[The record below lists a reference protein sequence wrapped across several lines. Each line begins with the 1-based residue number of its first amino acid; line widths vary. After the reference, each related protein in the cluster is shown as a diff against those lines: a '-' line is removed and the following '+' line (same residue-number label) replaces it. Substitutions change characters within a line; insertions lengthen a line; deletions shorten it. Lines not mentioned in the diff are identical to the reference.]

1 MAVTSENIDTVVVAS
16 SSALHPRMSWSA
28 IIAGWLVATAV
39 AGLLYVAGLAL
50 GFAAFDPND
59 VAGAAKGIGA
69 GTAIWLIVTWA
80 AGLFIGGMFASW
92 FDARTDET
100 MGAMHGV
107 AVWGLSLTATALW
120 MSLGLG
126 QAMHRHA
133 PMGGPMDGGGHAPMM
148 AAAATN
154 NDALLVLQANV
165 RRLTDRSSADGR
177 PGGRNG
183 GDDAI
188 VASILA
194 NHMDTARALLLANG
208 ASSESIDQTLLRLA
222 TEASAANTN
231 IRANADRAAHYTS
244 MALWIAFIAGL
255 LALITAAIGGR
266 MGAGNVHRVYHLRR
280 YEGRPYRGV

>member
-1 MAVTSENIDTVVVAS
+1 MAATSEHVDTVVVTS
-16 SSALHPRMSWSA
+16 PSILHPSMSWSA
-28 IIAGWLVATAV
+28 IFAGWLVATAV

-59 VAGAAKGIGA
+59 VAGATRGIGI
-69 GTAIWLIVTWA
+69 GTALWLIVTWA

-92 FDARTDET
+92 FDGKTDET

-107 AVWGLSLTATALW
+107 AVWALSITTTALW

-126 QAMHRHA
+126 QAMHHHVGPLGADARS
-133 PMGGPMDGGGHAPMM
+133 PMAV
-148 AAAATN
+148 AAATD
-154 NDALLVLQANV
+154 NDALAILQANV
-165 RRLTDRSSADGR
+165 RRLTERSAGDAR
-177 PGGRNG
+177 PGPHGNG
-183 GDDAI
+183 DGAV

-194 NHMDTARALLLANG
+194 GHTDTARALLMADG
-208 ASSESIDQTLLRLA
+208 ASTDAIDQTLPRLA
-222 TEASAANTN
+222 SEANAANVQ
-231 IRANADRAAHYTS
+231 IKADADRAAHYTS

-280 YEGRPYRGV
+280 YEGRPYRGL

>member
-1 MAVTSENIDTVVVAS
+1 MAVINESIDTVVV
-16 SSALHPRMSWSA
+16 HPSMSWSA

-39 AGLLYVAGLAL
+39 AGLLYIAGLAL

-59 VAGAAKGIGA
+59 VAGAAKGIGV

-92 FDARTDET
+92 FDGKTDET

-126 QAMHRHA
+126 QAMHRHDG
-133 PMGGPMDGGGHAPMM
+133 PMGTGGHPSM
-148 AAAATN
+148 AAAAAGN

-165 RRLTDRSSADGR
+165 RRLTDRSVADVR
-177 PGGRNG
+177 PGPRNA
-183 GDDAI
+183 DDAV
-188 VASILA
+188 VASILGSRL
-194 NHMDTARALLLANG
+194 DTARALLMADG
-208 ASSESIDQTLLRLA
+208 VSAEAIDQTLPRLA
-222 TEASAANTN
+222 TEGKAASAQLKAD
-231 IRANADRAAHYTS
+231 ADRAAHYTS

-280 YEGRPYRGV
+280 YEGRPYGDL

>member
-1 MAVTSENIDTVVVAS
+1 MAAMNESIDTVVVAS
-16 SSALHPRMSWSA
+16 PATIHPSMSWSA

-59 VAGAAKGIGA
+59 MAGAAKGIGV

-92 FDARTDET
+92 FDGKTDET

-126 QAMHRHA
+126 QAMHRHDG
-133 PMGGPMDGGGHAPMM
+133 PMGGHPPM
-148 AAAATN
+148 AAAAGN

-165 RRLTDRSSADGR
+165 RRLTDRSGADVH
-177 PGGRNG
+177 PGPHGA
-183 GDDAI
+183 DDAV
-188 VASILA
+188 VASIVA
-194 NHMDTARALLLANG
+194 NHLDTARALLMADG
-208 ASSESIDQTLLRLA
+208 VSAEAIDQTLPRLA
-222 TEASAANTN
+222 TEGKAASAQLKAD
-231 IRANADRAAHYTS
+231 ADRAAHYTS

-280 YEGRPYRGV
+280 YEDRPYGDL

>member
-1 MAVTSENIDTVVVAS
+1 MAAMNESIDTVVVAS
-16 SSALHPRMSWSA
+16 PATIHPSMSWSA

-39 AGLLYVAGLAL
+39 AGLLYIAGLAL

-59 VAGAAKGIGA
+59 VAGAAKGIGV

-92 FDARTDET
+92 FDGRADET

-126 QAMHRHA
+126 QAMHRHD
-133 PMGGPMDGGGHAPMM
+133 GPMDAGGRPPM
-148 AAAATN
+148 AAAAAAAGS

-165 RRLTDRSSADGR
+165 RRLTDRSPADAR
-177 PGGRNG
+177 PGPRGA
-183 GDDAI
+183 DDAV
-188 VASILA
+188 VASILG
-194 NHMDTARALLLANG
+194 NRPDTARALLMADG
-208 ASSESIDQTLLRLA
+208 VSAETIDQTLPRLS
-222 TEASAANTN
+222 TEGKAASAQMKVD
-231 IRANADRAAHYTS
+231 ADRAAHYTS

-280 YEGRPYRGV
+280 YEGRTYGDL

>member
-1 MAVTSENIDTVVVAS
+1 MAVTSDRIDTVVANPL
-16 SSALHPRMSWSA
+16 LHPRMSWGA

-59 VAGAAKGIGA
+59 VAGAAKGISI
-69 GTAIWLIVTWA
+69 GTGIWLVVAWA
-80 AGLFIGGMFASW
+80 AGLFVGGMFASW

-126 QAMHRHA
+126 HAMHHHA
-133 PMGGPMDGGGHAPMM
+133 PMGGPMDGGRPPM
-148 AAAATN
+148 AAAATD
-154 NDALLVLQANV
+154 NDALVILQANV
-165 RRLTDRSSADGR
+165 RRMTDRSPGDGR
-177 PGGRNG
+177 PGGRDNS
-183 GDDAI
+183 DDAI

-194 NHMDTARALLLANG
+194 NHTDTARALLMANG
-208 ASSESIDQTLLRLA
+208 ASAESIDQTLPRLV
-222 TEASAANTN
+222 TEGNAANAN

-255 LALITAAIGGR
+255 LALITAAIGGS

-280 YEGRPYRGV
+280 YEGRPYRGA

>member
-1 MAVTSENIDTVVVAS
+1 MAAISETVVVTS
-16 SSALHPRMSWSA
+16 PSTLHPSMSWGA

-59 VAGAAKGIGA
+59 VAGAAKGIGV
-69 GTAIWLIVTWA
+69 GTAIWLIVAWA

-92 FDARTDET
+92 FDGKADET

-107 AVWGLSLTATALW
+107 AVWGLSITATALW

-126 QAMHRHA
+126 HAMHRHDG
-133 PMGGPMDGGGHAPMM
+133 PMPGDSMGGRPSMVT
-148 AAAATN
+148 AAASH

-165 RRLTDRSSADGR
+165 RRLTDRSPDAR
-177 PGGRNG
+177 PGPRNG
-183 GDDAI
+183 GDDAVVGAI
-188 VASILA
+188 VA
-194 NHMDTARALLLANG
+194 NHMDTARALLMADG
-208 ASSESIDQTLLRLA
+208 VSTEAIDQNLPRLA
-222 TEASAANTN
+222 TEGNAASTQMKAD
-231 IRANADRAAHYTS
+231 ADRAAHYTS

-255 LALITAAIGGR
+255 LALITAAIGGK

-280 YEGRPYRGV
+280 YEGRPHGDL

>member
-1 MAVTSENIDTVVVAS
+1 MAVINESIDTVVV
-16 SSALHPRMSWSA
+16 HPSMSWSA

-39 AGLLYVAGLAL
+39 AGLLYIAGLAL

-59 VAGAAKGIGA
+59 VAGAAKGIGV

-92 FDARTDET
+92 FDGKTDET

-126 QAMHRHA
+126 QAMHRHDG
-133 PMGGPMDGGGHAPMM
+133 PMGTGGHPPM
-148 AAAATN
+148 AAGAAGN

-165 RRLTDRSSADGR
+165 RRLTDRSVADVR
-177 PGGRNG
+177 PGPRNA
-183 GDDAI
+183 DDAV
-188 VASILA
+188 VASILG
-194 NHMDTARALLLANG
+194 NRLDTARALLMADG
-208 ASSESIDQTLLRLA
+208 VSAEAIDQTLPRLA
-222 TEASAANTN
+222 TEGKAAN
-231 IRANADRAAHYTS
+231 AQLKADADRAAHYTS

-280 YEGRPYRGV
+280 YEGRPYGDL